1 MPNDM
6 DKNMLRVIEQ
16 TAKELLLKIGLE
28 GNIRVSQQEEG
39 SFTIDVT
46 CEDPQLYIGEKGQ
59 TLSEILYIL
68 KSLLRKKFG
77 GPVYV
82 ALDINDYRKNKEHY
96 VKELARTTADEVT
109 LLKTPKELPPMSAAE
124 RRLVHMEL
132 QERSD
137 IETESVGDGEDI
149 RVVVRLR
156 SVTGL
161 HP

>member
-1 MPNDM
+1 M
-6 DKNMLRVIEQ
+6 
-16 TAKELLLKIGLE
+16 
-28 GNIRVSQQEEG
+28 
-39 SFTIDVT
+39 
-46 CEDPQLYIGEKGQ
+46 
-59 TLSEILYIL
+59 
-68 KSLLRKKFG
+68 RKKFG

-137 IETESVGDGEDI
+137 IETESVGDGEDR

-156 SVTGL
+156 GDVT
-161 HP
+161 PRPE

>member
-1 MPNDM
+1 M
-6 DKNMLRVIEQ
+6 DKNMLQVIEQ

-77 GPVYV
+77 EPVYV

-137 IETESVGDGEDI
+137 IETESVGDGEDR

-156 SVTGL
+156 GDVT
-161 HP
+161 PRPE

>member
-1 MPNDM
+1 M
-6 DKNMLRVIEQ
+6 DKNMLQVIEQ
-16 TAKELLLKIGLE
+16 KAKELLLKIGLE

-137 IETESVGDGEDI
+137 IETESMGDGEDR

-161 HP
+161 HS

>member
-1 MPNDM
+1 M
-6 DKNMLRVIEQ
+6 DKNMLQVIEQ
-16 TAKELLLKIGLE
+16 MAKELLLKIGLE

-137 IETESVGDGEDI
+137 IETESMGDGEDR

-161 HP
+161 HS